1 MKYFSG
7 ILLASMI
14 TVGTVAAREL
24 VPALMQLQG
33 YVVERG
39 ALSWDIYEGMILG
52 LQQNPENVQHQCYGS
67 F

>member
-24 VPALMQLQG
+24 VPALLQLQG

>member
-24 VPALMQLQG
+24 VPALLQLQG
-33 YVVERG
+33 YAVERG

>member
-24 VPALMQLQG
+24 VPALLQLQG
-33 YVVERG
+33 YIVERG

-52 LQQNPENVQHQCYGS
+52 LQQNPENVQH
-67 F
+67 

>member
-24 VPALMQLQG
+24 VPALLQLQG
-33 YVVERG
+33 YIVERG

>member
-24 VPALMQLQG
+24 VPALLQLQG
-33 YVVERG
+33 YVMERG